1 MPASIERPQRFWSVL
16 KIDCLVASTSMP
28 CRAANSSSCV
38 RVHFHSRTGAM
49 TRSSGASVWKVTSK
63 RTWSFPLPVQ
73 PCATATAPCSRATRT
88 INCAIKG
95 RPSAVASGY
104 FPSYKAPAI
113 SDGKAKKSTNRLR
126 TSSAIASTAPVRSA
140 LARIASM
147 SCPCPRSHV

>member
-16 KIDCLVASTSMP
+16 KIDFLVASTSMP
-28 CRAANSSSCV
+28 CLAAYSSSWV

-49 TRSSGASVWKVTSK
+49 IFSSGASVWNVTSN

-88 INCAIKG
+88 MSCAISG

-104 FPSYKAPAI
+104 FPS
-113 SDGKAKKSTNRLR
+113 
-126 TSSAIASTAPVRSA
+126 
-140 LARIASM
+140 
-147 SCPCPRSHV
+147 